1 MMGYGAGLGFGM
13 GGWLGMLGMVLLVV
27 GVIVLIAWLVGR
39 TAPAAGSGGP
49 SAAPRPAGQDALEVL
64 RLRFARGEITREEYL
79 AAKQTLE
86 TDR

>member
-1 MMGYGAGLGFGM
+1 MMGYGAGLGFGI
-13 GGWLGMLGMVLLVV
+13 GGWLGMLGMVLLFV
-27 GVIVLIAWLVGR
+27 GAIVLIVWLVGR
-39 TAPAAGSGGP
+39 VAPPAAGSSVP
-49 SAAPRPAGQDALEVL
+49 PRPAGQDALEVL